1 MEHLIHKISEIE
13 AAASSILDGMDER
26 KGEIA
31 AQMKEETIRFDTELE
46 QETASQ
52 IEKLHRQKDQELKEK
67 QEQQKAKEQHI
78 LSKLDETYQQTHST
92 LAAQLFS
99 RIIKE

>member
-31 AQMKEETIRFDTELE
+31 AQMREETVRFDAELE
-46 QETASQ
+46 QETADRINQ
-52 IEKLHRQKDQELKEK
+52 LHCQKEQELKEK
-67 QEQQKAKEQHI
+67 QEQQKAKEEQI
-78 LSKLDETYQQTHST
+78 LSKLDETYQQNHSS

>member
-78 LSKLDETYQQTHST
+78 LSKLDETYQQNQST

>member
-78 LSKLDETYQQTHST
+78 LSKLDETYQQNHST